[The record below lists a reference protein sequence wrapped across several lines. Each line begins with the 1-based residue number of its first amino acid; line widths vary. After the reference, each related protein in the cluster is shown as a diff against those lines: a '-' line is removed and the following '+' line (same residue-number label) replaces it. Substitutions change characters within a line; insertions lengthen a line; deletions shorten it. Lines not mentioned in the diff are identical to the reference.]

1 MLVMDKLPFRSVQR
15 KEFVI
20 LWGAHFQGKF
30 GLLLFYEPSFKV
42 WFNAFAESISGAP
55 GRVIVIDMHVWPTT
69 STLANM
75 LLERCPRIFVEDCD
89 YLQYACYKEECSLFL
104 LVATFGRQSL
114 SVGLLINYACASI
127 FARHFSCVSYA
138 RSP

>member
-1 MLVMDKLPFRSVQR
+1 MKLLTFILRTHFEQHAACCLCRSWISCPSDLCKE
-15 KEFVI
+15 KEFIV
-20 LWGAHFQGKF
+20 LWRAHFQGKF
-30 GLLLFYEPSFKV
+30 GLLFYEPS
-42 WFNAFAESISGAP
+42 
-55 GRVIVIDMHVWPTT
+55 WPTT

-89 YLQYACYKEECSLFL
+89 YLPYACYKEECSLFL

-114 SVGLLINYACASI
+114 SVGLLINYACAFI
-127 FARHFSCVSYA
+127 FAWHFSCVSYA